1 MGCIELSDGITNRQ
15 IPVKQLHGTVR
26 IEMSPNGPRVILPDS
41 MDVEWQESGATDTA
55 SSWLFSG

>member
-26 IEMSPNGPRVILPDS
+26 IELSANGPRVILPDS
-41 MDVEWQESGATDTA
+41 VDVEWQESATTDT
-55 SSWLFSG
+55 SLSRLFSA